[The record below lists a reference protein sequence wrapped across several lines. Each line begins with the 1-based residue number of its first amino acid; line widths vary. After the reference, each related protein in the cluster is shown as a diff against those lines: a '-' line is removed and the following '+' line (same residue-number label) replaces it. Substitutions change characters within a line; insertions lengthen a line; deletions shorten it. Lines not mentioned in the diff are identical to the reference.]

1 MQTAAAYV
9 RVSTEDQVE
18 YSPDSQIKAI
28 QKYAKD
34 HDMILPQEFIFAD
47 EGISGRKALNRPAF
61 QRMIGL
67 AKTKP
72 RPFDVIL
79 LWKFSRFARNREDSI
94 VYKSMLR
101 KQCGI
106 DVVSISEHL
115 GEDKTA
121 ILIEALL
128 EAMDEYYSINL
139 SEEVKRG
146 MIEKFNRGEVTAR
159 PPLGYAMVEGKYV
172 IQPEGAEI
180 VRRIYAEYLAG
191 VGQRAIT
198 RGLTAGGVK
207 TKKGFNFD
215 QTKIQYILTNPVYTG
230 KVRRKIDGVM
240 QVVPGLHE
248 PIIDQETFDRAQ
260 ERRREVERIYGK
272 FARTEENNRMLKG
285 VLRCG
290 NCGGAMV
297 AKEKGAR
304 MQCAAYGGGACQQ
317 SHSIGTH
324 LAEAAILGKL
334 REDLQMGVVGVEI
347 APPPE
352 PPKKS
357 EDELAAAML
366 KKEQKKLE
374 RAKEAYTAGVDTL
387 QEYKEQKAKIQAR
400 ILELE
405 ERIEACQHTPEQRS
419 REIVR
424 RIQAGLAILEDPDA
438 SGEIKNKTL
447 RGLVERIIFHR
458 QDREHSHFEIIYRD
472 PFA

>member
-61 QRMIGL
+61 QRMIGM
-67 AKTKP
+67 AKSKP

-106 DVVSISEHL
+106 DVVSISEQL
-115 GEDKTA
+115 GEDNTA

-146 MIEKFNRGEVTAR
+146 MLEKFNRGEVTTR
-159 PPLGYAMVEGKYV
+159 PPLGYVVIEGKYV
-172 IQPEGAEI
+172 IQPEESEI

-191 VGQRAIT
+191 VGQRAIV
-198 RGLTAGGVK
+198 RELTENDVK
-207 TKKGFNFD
+207 TKRGFNFD
-215 QTKIQYILTNPVYTG
+215 QKKLQYILTNPVYTG

-240 QVVPGLHE
+240 QVVPGSHE

-260 ERRREVERIYGK
+260 ERRKEQERIYGK
-272 FARTEENNRMLKG
+272 YARAEGNDRMLKG
-285 VLRCG
+285 ILRCG

-297 AKEKGAR
+297 AKENGTR
-304 MQCAAYGGGACQQ
+304 MQCAAYGGGACNR
-317 SHSIGTH
+317 SHSVGTH
-324 LAEAAILGKL
+324 LAEAEILGKL
-334 REDLQMGVVGVEI
+334 QEDLRMGVVGIEV

-352 PPKKS
+352 LPQKS
-357 EDELAAAML
+357 EEGLAAAML

-405 ERIEACQHTPEQRS
+405 ERIEADRHTPEQQS
-419 REIVR
+419 QEIVK

-458 QDREHSHFEIIYRD
+458 QDRMRCHFEIIYRN

>member
-61 QRMIGL
+61 QRMIGM
-67 AKTKP
+67 AKSKP

-101 KQCGI
+101 KQCGV
-106 DVVSISEHL
+106 DVISVSEQL
-115 GEDKTA
+115 GEDKTS

-146 MIEKFNRGEVTAR
+146 MLEKFNRGGVTTR
-159 PPLGYAMVEGKYV
+159 PPLGYVMAEGKYV

-191 VGQRAIT
+191 VGQRAIVQE
-198 RGLTAGGVK
+198 LTAEEVK

-240 QVVPGLHE
+240 QVVPGSHE

-260 ERRREVERIYGK
+260 ERRKEQEIIYGK
-272 FARTEENNRMLKG
+272 YARTEGNERMLKG
-285 VLRCG
+285 ILRCG

-297 AKEKGAR
+297 AKDNGAR
-304 MQCAAYGGGACQQ
+304 MQCTAYGGGTCRK
-317 SHSIGTH
+317 SHCVGTH
-324 LAEAAILGKL
+324 LAESAILGRL
-334 REDLQMGVVGVEI
+334 REDLRMGVVGIEI

-352 PPKKS
+352 LPQKS
-357 EDELAAAML
+357 EDGLAEAML

-387 QEYKEQKAKIQAR
+387 KEYKEQKAKIQAR

-405 ERIEACQHTPEQRS
+405 EQIKACQHTPEQQS
-419 REIVR
+419 QEIVK
-424 RIQAGLAILEDPDA
+424 RIQTGLAILEDPDA
-438 SGEIKNKTL
+438 TEEIKNKTL
-447 RGLVERIIFHR
+447 RGFVERIIFHR
-458 QDREHSHFEIIYRD
+458 QDRMHCHFEIIYRD

>member
-67 AKTKP
+67 AKSKP

-101 KQCGI
+101 RQCGV
-106 DVVSISEHL
+106 DVVSVSEQV

-146 MIEKFNRGEVTAR
+146 LAEKFSRGEAANR
-159 PPLGYAMVEGKYV
+159 PPLGYVTEKGKYV
-172 IQPEGAEI
+172 VQPEEAEI
-180 VRRIYAEYLAG
+180 VRRIYAEFLAG
-191 VGQRAIT
+191 VGQRAIVQ
-198 RGLTAGGVK
+198 GLTDSGIR

-215 QTKIQYILTNPVYTG
+215 QRKVRYILTNPIYVG
-230 KVRRKIDGVM
+230 KVRRNFDGETRII
-240 QVVPGLHE
+240 PGVHE

-260 ERRREVERIYGK
+260 EKRKELERIYGK
-272 FARTEENNRMLKG
+272 HARTEGNDRILKG
-285 VLRCG
+285 ILRCG
-290 NCGGAMV
+290 DCGGAMI
-297 AKEKGAR
+297 AKDKGVR
-304 MQCAAYGGGACQQ
+304 MQCAAYDSGTCKR
-317 SHSIGTH
+317 SHAVETH
-324 LAEAAILGKL
+324 LAEAAILDKL
-334 REDLQMGVVGVEI
+334 REDLQTGVVGIEI

-352 PPKKS
+352 QPKQRKDGMA
-357 EDELAAAML
+357 EAML

-387 QEYKEQKAKIQAR
+387 REYKEQKAKIQAR
-400 ILELE
+400 IVDLE
-405 ERIEACQHTPEQRS
+405 EQIKADQHTPEQQS
-419 REIVR
+419 REIVK

-458 QDREHSHFEIIYRD
+458 QDRMHCHFEIIYRD
-472 PFA
+472 PFI

>member
-61 QRMIGL
+61 QRMIGM
-67 AKTKP
+67 AKSKP

-101 KQCGI
+101 KQCGV
-106 DVVSISEHL
+106 DVVSVSEQL
-115 GEDKTA
+115 GEDKTS

-146 MIEKFNRGEVTAR
+146 MLEKFNRGGVTAR
-159 PPLGYAMVEGKYV
+159 PPLGYVMAEGKYV
-172 IQPEGAEI
+172 IQPEEAEI

-191 VGQRAIT
+191 QGTKTIAKGLNAEGLRT
-198 RGLTAGGVK
+198 RRGRK
-207 TKKGFNFD
+207 FDTKRVNYVLSNP
-215 QTKIQYILTNPVYTG
+215 IYIG
-230 KVRRKIDGVM
+230 KMRRNVDGDERIIR
-240 QVVPGLHE
+240 GAHA
-248 PIIDQETFDRAQ
+248 PIINLETFNCAQ
-260 ERRREVERIYGK
+260 ERLQKTREIYGK
-272 FARTEENNRMLKG
+272 YARVEGNDYMLKG
-285 VLRCG
+285 ILRCSD
-290 NCGGAMV
+290 CGGSIIAQ
-297 AKEKGAR
+297 EHGAR
-304 MQCAAYGGGACQQ
+304 MQCTSYRNGTCTK
-317 SHSIGTH
+317 SHAIETH

-334 REDLQMGVVGVEI
+334 REDLQMGVVGIEI
-347 APPPE
+347 APPPDL
-352 PPKKS
+352 PQKS
-357 EDELAAAML
+357 EEGLAAAML

-374 RAKEAYTAGVDTL
+374 RAKEAYTAGVDTI

-405 ERIEACQHTPEQRS
+405 EQIKADQHTPEQQS
-419 REIVR
+419 REIVK
-424 RIQAGLAILEDPDA
+424 RIQTGLAILEDPDA
-438 SGEIKNKTL
+438 TEEIKNKTL
-447 RGLVERIIFHR
+447 RGFVERIIFYR
-458 QDREHSHFEIIYRD
+458 LDRRHCRFEIIYRN